1 MKKYTVKISK
11 TADVDIEKHKK
22 SGKKSSIKKIDEILD
37 ELEIH
42 PYSGTGKPE
51 ALKHEL
57 SGKWSRRINKKDRI
71 IYTVHDR
78 VVEVVVLSVMGH
90 YSDH

>member
-11 TADVDIEKHKK
+11 TADADIEKHKR
-22 SGKKSSIKKIDEILD
+22 SGKKSSIKKIARILD
-37 ELEIH
+37 ELEAH

-71 IYTVHDR
+71 IYTVHDQM
-78 VVEVVVLSVMGH
+78 VEVAVLSAMGH
-90 YSDH
+90 YSD